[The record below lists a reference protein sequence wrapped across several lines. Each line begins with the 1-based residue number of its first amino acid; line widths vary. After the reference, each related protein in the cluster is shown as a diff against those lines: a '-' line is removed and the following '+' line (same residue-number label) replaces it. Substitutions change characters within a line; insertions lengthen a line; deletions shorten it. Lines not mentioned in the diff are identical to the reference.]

1 MKATSS
7 TPMSNL
13 IGCIFK
19 HLRNERFADQEL
31 VALRLGL
38 SVSTISKIELGNVS
52 ITVESIFRMCELFGI
67 DMIDFFKYLNDAK
80 EYLESI
86 DVQVYVDR
94 SLKVKGV
101 DKRVVSYEI
110 EKKYEGIAT
119 SGVILPPTAIDLSL
133 ILDLSDFDI
142 EKIADKTEKLDNSEN
157 GWAMPDRTND
167 LNEHPEVNE
176 NSTFDLPIL
185 HIKQLYILL
194 EDFFEKN
201 TMPLSKTIQQGIDEI
216 YSKSC
221 IIMNTT

>member
-38 SVSTISKIELGNVS
+38 SVSTISKIELGNVG
-52 ITVESIFRMCELFGI
+52 ITVESIFRLYELFGI
-67 DMIDFFKYLNDAK
+67 DVIDFFKYLNDAK

-86 DVQVYVDR
+86 GVQVYVDR
-94 SLKVKGV
+94 SLKVKDV
-101 DKRVVSYEI
+101 DKRVFSYEI

-119 SGVILPPTAIDLSL
+119 SGVILLPTAIDLSL

-142 EKIADKTEKLDNSEN
+142 EKIADITEKLDNSEN

-201 TMPLSKTIQQGIDEI
+201 KVPLSKTIQQGIDEM
-216 YSKSC
+216 YRKAELRKKHL
-221 IIMNTT
+221 

>member
-13 IGCIFK
+13 IGCVFK

-67 DMIDFFKYLNDAK
+67 DMIDFFKYLTDAK

-86 DVQVYVDR
+86 GVQVYVDG

-101 DKRVVSYEI
+101 EKRVVSYEI
-110 EKKYEGIAT
+110 EKKYEGMAI

-133 ILDLSDFDI
+133 ILDFSDPDI
-142 EKIADKTEKLDNSEN
+142 EKIADKIKKSDKSKS
-157 GWAMPDRTND
+157 GWIIPNKTND

-176 NSTFDLPIL
+176 NSTYDLPIL

-201 TMPLSKTIQQGIDEI
+201 TVPLSKTIQQGIDEI
-216 YSKSC
+216 YKKAELRKKHL
-221 IIMNTT
+221 